1 MPANITLTPKQF
13 GLALVAVASGGA
25 VGTLIRDLLLKLN
38 FYSDTGWV
46 GYKPPPVDWTHL
58 IPWVLLIINTVG
70 VFVATDLLR
79 RHLRHHDPND
89 PMRLLLITGFLGGLT
104 SYSGLFVDL
113 GAIWHQ
119 TIGGA
124 VLVAVGAIVA
134 GVFAGWLGL
143 GRHRHR

>member
-1 MPANITLTPKQF
+1 MPANITLSPKQF
-13 GLALVAVASGGA
+13 LIALVAVASGGA
-25 VGTLIRDLLLKLN
+25 VGTLIRDLLLKLS
-38 FYSDTGWV
+38 FYSKAGWTGTR
-46 GYKPPPVDWTHL
+46 PPPEDWTHL
-58 IPWVLLIINTVG
+58 IPWVLLLINTFG
-70 VFVATDLLR
+70 VFLATDLLR

-89 PMRLLLITGFLGGLT
+89 PQRLVLITGFLGGLT

-119 TIGGA
+119 TIAGA
-124 VLVAVGAIVA
+124 FLVAVGAIVA

>member
-1 MPANITLTPKQF
+1 MPANITLSPKQF
-13 GLALVAVASGGA
+13 LLALVAVACGGA
-25 VGTLIRDLLLKLN
+25 AGTLLRDLLLKLN
-38 FYSDTGWV
+38 FYSDAGWTG
-46 GYKPPPVDWTHL
+46 PRPQNVDWTHL

-89 PMRLLLITGFLGGLT
+89 PVRLLLITGFLGGLT

-113 GAIWHQ
+113 SAIWHL

-124 VLVAVGAIVA
+124 FLVAVGAIVA

-143 GRHRHR
+143 GRHRRR

>member
-1 MPANITLTPKQF
+1 MATNITLSPKQF
-13 GLALVAVASGGA
+13 FQALAAVAAGGA
-25 VGTLIRDLLLKLN
+25 AGTLIRDLALKLS
-38 FYSDTGWV
+38 FYSDKGWV
-46 GYKPPPVDWTHL
+46 GSTPAPVDWTHL

-70 VFVATDLLR
+70 VFAATDLLR

-89 PMRLLLITGFLGGLT
+89 PQRLLLITGFLGGLT

-113 GAIWHQ
+113 SAIWHL

-124 VLVAVGAIVA
+124 ILVAVGAIGA
-134 GVFAGWLGL
+134 GLFAGWLGL